1 LLITRLR
8 GWSGKRSALNFLKLG
23 TDNYCAL
30 LLTDVHL
37 SSPNT
42 HNQTHT
48 AHPTCSAL
56 VGIHRPGSVFSTR
69 GIKPRCAGKGHVA
82 RGCRGAAIHGGDSNT
97 SGIHISVEA
106 ACRGVKAGQGTSM
119 VGIG

>member
-8 GWSGKRSALNFLKLG
+8 GWSGECSALNFLKLG

-30 LLTDVHL
+30 LLTDVHF

-48 AHPTCSAL
+48 AHPTCSAV
-56 VGIHRPGSVFSTR
+56 VGIHRLGSVFSTPCLITR
-69 GIKPRCAGKGHVA
+69 AKNPGAQA
-82 RGCRGAAIHGGDSNT
+82 RVTLPGAAEVLPFTGETAKPVAFT
-97 SGIHISVEA
+97 SA
-106 ACRGVKAGQGTSM
+106 
-119 VGIG
+119 